1 MSLVSQISAMR
12 RYRQLKLSGLAQ
24 LLGMDVSNLSTVL
37 RGKKDSRASTLEAL
51 ASAMN
56 SEWLLVPRERL
67 AEVRQVLE
75 GKGAGP
81 DQEARSAIDIF
92 LDKSP

>member
-1 MSLVSQISAMR
+1 MP
-12 RYRQLKLSGLAQ
+12 
-24 LLGMDVSNLSTVL
+24 NLSAVL
-37 RGKKDSRASTLEAL
+37 RGKSDSRASTLEAL

-67 AEVRQVLE
+67 AEARQVLE

-81 DQEARSAIDIF
+81 DLEARSANDIF